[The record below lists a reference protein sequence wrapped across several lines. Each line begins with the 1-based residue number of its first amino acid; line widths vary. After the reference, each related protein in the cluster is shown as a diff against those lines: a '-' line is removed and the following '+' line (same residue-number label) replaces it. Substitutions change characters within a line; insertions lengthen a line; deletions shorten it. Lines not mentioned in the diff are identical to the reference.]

1 MSIDCKPVAGDA
13 PGGISRWLHQGLA
26 HLRAAAMSVAELRA
40 PALSFGGEDGWWSTV
55 FSLLVMG

>member
-13 PGGISRWLHQGLA
+13 PGDIRRWLYQGLA

-40 PALSFGGEDGWWSTV
+40 PALSFGGEDGWWSAV